1 MSESVNDK
9 PNVTVATSDE
19 TVSEPSKT
27 KKPYKWTPA
36 REKAFE
42 RMRQSLSE
50 KNELTKKIKKE
61 KQKAE
66 KDDIKRRV
74 HEIMN
79 TSKKSEEQQMSQSE
93 SSDDSSSSSESEEEV
108 RPTKK
113 DKKKKPKKK
122 EKADKKVHVSKKRTK
137 KEASSS
143 ESSSEQSSQSESEEE
158 RPDRYAAT
166 KTAVNNY
173 RQRKLEKGKA
183 PKTSMTVNP
192 LDRFI
197 LL

>member
-1 MSESVNDK
+1 MSEP
-9 PNVTVATSDE
+9 PNEKEPVVDTTANE

-66 KDDIKRRV
+66 KDEIKRRV
-74 HEIMN
+74 HEIMS
-79 TSKKSEEQQMSQSE
+79 TSKKSVDQNMSQSE
-93 SSDDSSSSSESEEEV
+93 SSDQSESSSESERDTRPV
-108 RPTKK
+108 RKEKK
-113 DKKKKPKKK
+113 MKTKKK
-122 EKADKKVHVSKKRTK
+122 EKVEKKTHTSKKRTK

-143 ESSSEQSSQSESEEE
+143 ESSVEESSQSESEEE

-166 KTAVNNY
+166 KTAVHNY

-183 PKTSMTVNP
+183 PKTSAVVNP